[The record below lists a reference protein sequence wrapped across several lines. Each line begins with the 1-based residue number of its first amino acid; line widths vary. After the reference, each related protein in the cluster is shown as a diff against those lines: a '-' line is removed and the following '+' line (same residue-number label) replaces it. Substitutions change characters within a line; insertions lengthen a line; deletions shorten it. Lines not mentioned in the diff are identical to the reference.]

1 MKDGYTIEEYL
12 EYVNSLLKQAKECGF
27 TWDKL

>member
-12 EYVNSLLKQAKECGF
+12 EYVNSLLKQAEKDDFIVG
-27 TWDKL
+27 